1 MTVSSVSA
9 EPIYSI
15 FQDEEDFRELLA
27 DFKQSA
33 ETRRGLLEESFRG
46 GQVGTIRV
54 HAHQLKGAGGGYG
67 FEGLS
72 ELAAQLEEA
81 CKRPTPDLDEIG
93 PLLDHVMDYLGRIR
107 I

>member
-1 MTVSSVSA
+1 MAPSTTTA

-27 DFKQSA
+27 DFYDSA
-33 ETRRGLLEESFRG
+33 QQRRGVLQDSFQT
-46 GQVGTIRV
+46 GQLGTIRV

-72 ELAAQLEEA
+72 DIAAQLEDA
-81 CKRPTPDLDEIG
+81 CKSDQPRLDEIG
-93 PLLDHVMDYLGRIR
+93 PLLDDVVDYLGRIR